1 MDDRIVL
8 LNALE
13 RNAALLEKAW
23 PDRTG
28 KDLTRWMLETC
39 KELAGI
45 ESRHTERINLAIDL
59 QKLCRTIIPQ
69 DDSDV
74 SKVYG
79 QYSHERF
86 K

>member
-13 RNAALLEKAW
+13 RNAVLLEKAW

-28 KDLTRWMLETC
+28 KDLSRWMLETC
-39 KELAGI
+39 KELTGI
-45 ESRHTERINLAIDL
+45 ESRHGERINLAIDL
-59 QKLCRTIIPQ
+59 QELCRTIIPQ
-69 DDSDV
+69 DDPDV
-74 SKVYG
+74 PKVYG
-79 QYSHERF
+79 WYSHDRF